1 MYDVWNNKPK
11 GFWLQ
16 RLGSLVILL
25 AVVLL
30 LFGEAAWAGT
40 QKSTNYYK
48 MLSAIEYT
56 GKGQFRNETQALFA
70 VQREPLFGDTVRYV
84 VSSKDLAQTT
94 EGSTPAGPSG
104 IGQVSFVVDNRTGH
118 LSSSSRDIALLEQVN
133 NRCVTSLR
141 KITEAD
147 IGKTWKQSFDLS
159 SLTGPVP
166 ESLKFTVSA
175 IQPETQLYGKMMMVR
190 ALSEPFKIEA
200 AGKDGTKG
208 EVKGS
213 ISAAYMFDEEMDQI
227 YMSVSVFEASTKTNG
242 FKEQLRHEVAT
253 YKTDSEGLSVDMT
266 GLDKNFERF
275 IRKLGLRKDAVKI
288 EKEVQLPR
296 WSRSEVLAAA
306 QAANICSALACE
318 GALNP
323 VATVCVP
330 VARTIGMQSMGQLA
344 AAGQIGTI
352 SGALAQ
358 SVPGVATL
366 KIAVAPAAFMG
377 MSATTAGVVA
387 GGTVGTV
394 AVASGGSG
402 GSSSR
407 SAQ

>member
-1 MYDVWNNKPK
+1 MYDVVNSKPK

-16 RLGSLVILL
+16 RLGSIVTLL
-25 AVVLL
+25 AVGLL
-30 LFGEAAWAGT
+30 LFPDAALAGT
-40 QKSTNYYK
+40 EKNMNYYK

-56 GKGQFRNETQALFA
+56 GKGQFRNEAGALFA
-70 VQREPLFGDTVRYV
+70 IQQEPLFGDTIRYI

-94 EGSTPAGPSG
+94 EGSEPTKPSG

-118 LSSSSRDIALLEQVN
+118 LSTESRNIALLETVN
-133 NRCVTSLR
+133 NKCVTSL
-141 KITEAD
+141 KEITEAD

-159 SLTGPVP
+159 SLAGPIP

-175 IQPETQLYGKMMMVR
+175 IQPETQLHGKMMMVR

-200 AGKDGTKG
+200 VGKDQSKG
-208 EVKGS
+208 DVTGR
-213 ISAAYMFDEEMDQI
+213 INAAYMFDEEMDQV
-227 YMSVSVFEASTKTNG
+227 YMSFSVFEASTNING

-253 YKTDSEGLSVDMT
+253 YKTDSEGFSVDMT

-275 IRKLGLRKDAVKI
+275 VRKLGLRKEAVEI
-288 EKEVQLPR
+288 KEETPLPR
-296 WSRSEVLAAA
+296 WCRSETLTVA

-330 VARTIGMQSMGQLA
+330 VARTIAMQSAGQLA

-358 SVPGVATL
+358 NVPGVATL

-377 MSATTAGVVA
+377 MSMTTAGAVA

-394 AVASGGSG
+394 AIANSS

-407 SAQ
+407 SGQ